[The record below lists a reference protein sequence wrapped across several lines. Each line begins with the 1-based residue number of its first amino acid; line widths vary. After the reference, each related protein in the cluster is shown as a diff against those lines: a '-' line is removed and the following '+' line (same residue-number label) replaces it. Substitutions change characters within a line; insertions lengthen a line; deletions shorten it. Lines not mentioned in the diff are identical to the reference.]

1 MSRTKLSALRIANN
15 WEIEDV
21 ANSLEISADEYAKIE
36 SGKAR
41 LTMDIAKK
49 LSELY
54 RIDPEY
60 FFTHEAVAIHKN
72 EGQGSNSNSGYI
84 NTYNNNGNLTE
95 LFEKLLKE
103 LERERK

>member
-21 ANSLEISADEYAKIE
+21 ANSLDISADEYAKIE

-41 LTMDIAKK
+41 LSMDIAKK

-72 EGQGSNSNSGYI
+72 EGQGSNSNSGHI
-84 NTYNNNGNLTE
+84 TTYNNNGNLSE
-95 LFEKLLKE
+95 LFEKILKE
-103 LERERK
+103 LGKKK

>member
-1 MSRTKLSALRIANN
+1 MLRTKLSALRIANN

-21 ANSLEISADEYAKIE
+21 ANSLEIPAEEYAKIE
-36 SGKAR
+36 NGKAR
-41 LTMDIAKK
+41 LTIDIARK

-72 EGQGSNSNSGYI
+72 EGQGSNSNSGHI
-84 NTYNNNGNLTE
+84 TTYNNNGNLTD

-103 LERERK
+103 LEKRK